1 MSPPRSSSAYEA
13 SGMFSEGRL
22 NPNHVKDVVDSLRDE
37 LYQLALDL
45 VRTPSVTGDEDTAQ
59 ETLASRLGDW
69 GLDVDLWTI
78 ENGITSHRAYCNDG
92 LPVERK
98 NLVARWG
105 PDDETAALI
114 LNGHIDVVPPGER
127 EQWDADPFDARIHQ
141 NALHGRGSCDMKSG
155 LAACCIAVRAAMKLG
170 IEPRR
175 SILVQSVIGEETGG
189 LGTLAAIERG
199 YRADAAVIAEPTSLE
214 MCPVQA
220 GALSFR
226 LHVTGKAAH
235 GAMRTWGV
243 SAIEKFLPVF
253 RKLRAFEKK
262 RHQGFRHPF
271 YQEEQLVAPLSI
283 GKVHAGNWPSTVPD
297 VLVAEGRFGIFP
309 GEDCDAARRAF
320 ENVVRSVG
328 DDDDWLAKNPVA
340 VEWFEGQFEPGETA
354 SDAPILEELETC
366 HHELLGSQ
374 PRTHGV
380 SYGSDLRLFTRYA
393 EMPAV
398 LYGPGDV
405 ALAHT
410 TNEWLPLDELVHA
423 AEVFTYLI
431 VTKLNS

>member
-1 MSPPRSSSAYEA
+1 M
-13 SGMFSEGRL
+13 
-22 NPNHVKDVVDSLRDE
+22 NPNHVKETVDSLRDE

-45 VRTPSVTGDEDTAQ
+45 VRIPSVTGDEDTAQ
-59 ETLASRLGDW
+59 DMLAGRLREWD
-69 GLDVDLWTI
+69 LDVDLWTI
-78 ENGITSHRAYCNDG
+78 ESGITSHRAYCDDG

-105 PDDETAALI
+105 PREETAALI

-141 NALHGRGSCDMKSG
+141 DALHGRGSCDMKGG

-170 IEPRR
+170 IEPKR
-175 SILVQSVIGEETGG
+175 SILVQSVTGEETGG

-226 LHVTGKAAH
+226 LRVRGKAAH

-253 RKLRAFEKK
+253 RKLEAFESK

-271 YQEEQLVAPLSI
+271 YHEEQLVAPLSV
-283 GKVHAGNWPSTVPD
+283 GKVQAGNWPSTVPD
-297 VLVAEGRFGIFP
+297 ELVAEGRFGIFP
-309 GEDCDAARRAF
+309 GEDCDRARRAF
-320 ENVVRSVG
+320 EDVVRSAG
-328 DDDDWLAKNPVA
+328 DDDDWLADNPVV

-366 HHELLGSQ
+366 HHLLLGNR

-393 EMPAV
+393 DMPAV

-405 ALAHT
+405 ALAHA

-423 AEVFTYLI
+423 AEVFTHLI
-431 VTKLNS
+431 TTKLNS

>member
-1 MSPPRSSSAYEA
+1 MC
-13 SGMFSEGRL
+13 SEGDL
-22 NPNHVKDVVDSLRDE
+22 SPKQVQDVVASLRDE
-37 LYQLALDL
+37 LYQLALEL

-59 ETLASRLGDW
+59 DMLAKRLREWD
-69 GLDVDLWTI
+69 LDVDLWTI
-78 ENGITSHRAYCNDG
+78 DRGITAHRAYCDDG
-92 LPVERK
+92 LPLERK

-114 LNGHIDVVPPGER
+114 LNGHIDVVPPGELD
-127 EQWDADPFDARIHQ
+127 QWEADPFDARIHQ
-141 NALHGRGSCDMKSG
+141 GALHGRGSCDMKSG

-170 IEPRR
+170 IEPKR
-175 SILVQSVIGEETGG
+175 SILVQSVSGEETGG

-226 LHVTGKAAH
+226 LHVPGKAAH

-243 SAIEKFLPVF
+243 SAVEKFWPVF
-253 RKLRAFEKK
+253 RKLEAFEKK
-262 RHQGFRHPF
+262 RHQGFRHH
-271 YQEEQLVAPLSI
+271 YYEREQLVAPLSV

-297 VLVAEGRFGIFP
+297 ALVAEGRFGVFP
-309 GEDCDAARRAF
+309 GEDCADARRAF
-320 ENVVRSVG
+320 EDVVRSAG
-328 DDDDWLAKNPVA
+328 RDDDWLAKNPMV

-366 HHELLGSQ
+366 HQELLGSR
-374 PRTHGV
+374 PKTHGV

-431 VTKLNS
+431 ATKLDH